1 MSSRR
6 TTPFILVA
14 EDDSD
19 DRLMIQ
25 EAFEESFADCR
36 VSFVHDGVEL
46 MKLLRDNGV
55 EPHQALESSPDMVL
69 LDLNM
74 PLKDGRQSLLEIESD
89 PTLRHL
95 CIVVMTTS
103 SNPED
108 AAFCREHGASAYVVK
123 PTTFSELS
131 RIVGSLKER
140 WPGSGDQDNKEF
152 P

>member
-1 MSSRR
+1 MNSPGRK
-6 TTPFILVA
+6 PCILVA
-14 EDDSD
+14 EDDPD

-46 MKLLRDNGV
+46 MDLLQGKEV
-55 EPHQALESSPDMVL
+55 APHQTVESSPDMLL

-89 PTLRHL
+89 PTLCHL

-108 AAFCREHGASAYVVK
+108 AAFCRAHGASAYVVK

-131 RIVGSLKER
+131 RIVGSLKEQ
-140 WPGSGDQDNKEF
+140 WTGCGDRDNKEF
-152 P
+152 R

>member
-1 MSSRR
+1 MNNPGR
-6 TTPFILVA
+6 TPFILVA
-14 EDDSD
+14 EDDPD

-25 EAFEESFADCR
+25 EAFEESFASCR

-46 MKLLRDNGV
+46 MDLLQGNGV
-55 EPHQALESSPDMVL
+55 EPHQAVESSPDMVL

-95 CIVVMTTS
+95 RVVVMTTS
-103 SNPED
+103 SDSED
-108 AAFCREHGASAYVVK
+108 EAFCRAHGASAFIVK

-131 RIVGSLKER
+131 RIVGYLKER
-140 WPGSGDQDNKEF
+140 WPGSGDQDNKDF
-152 P
+152 R